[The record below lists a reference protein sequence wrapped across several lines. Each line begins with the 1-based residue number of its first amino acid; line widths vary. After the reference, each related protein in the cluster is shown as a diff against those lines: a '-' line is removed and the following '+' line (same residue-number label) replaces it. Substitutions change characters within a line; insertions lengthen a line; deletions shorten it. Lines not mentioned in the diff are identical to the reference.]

1 MSISLPKGRWWPP
14 WPSLVRFS
22 QSAVQIL
29 PGRNR
34 DWRRPLTGALARV
47 EEERPVLLR
56 LTQTL
61 EKEFLRIG
69 HSLDQLSTLGDR
81 VVGDGEE
88 LLRLA
93 SGQTRDDDILRGSID
108 QLQHPITA
116 LDANLS
122 QAAEV
127 VSHLRSHQKMIAEV
141 RHLEGTLNDIVAPLR
156 FIQTAFRIESAG
168 LSPETR
174 AVFVALTRD
183 IEQLHAQV
191 VGLFAEQFQS
201 LARAES
207 QIAALVKRLEPQIR
221 GHQKRAAQKR
231 TTIEQA
237 LTGLLESLE
246 ENARRDIRLA
256 DAARGLQAGIG
267 EVVRA
272 VQFQDIT
279 SQKLHHVD
287 SAVRDMTTRLTELP
301 GRGPAAGAAEWS
313 AAGAFFSQA
322 SRVQVAQ
329 IRGVQEELRAA
340 EDKIHRALETIVNRA
355 DAVDHECL
363 TLRNFRT
370 ISIEGDGVVQ
380 VVLNSLDEF
389 GQVVEQ
395 TCQMQAEV
403 HDTLVPL
410 AGMASN
416 LTGVILGLSQS
427 IRLIALNAQIQA
439 AHVGVGTGLEVL
451 SQRTCQ
457 IADQATAAN
466 AEAAEALERLIGG
479 FDALVQESRRLQ
491 EAVEVQRAWVRED
504 GSAIRDRLHAYR
516 DRTLS
521 LFMEL
526 GTVVESTRGEAKSV
540 RETLSFQHDACAELD
555 RVAESLEEFVRTVQ
569 VVAGDAVNGT
579 ATAHGDDMERRY
591 TMASEREAHARVM
604 GAAAALPVAAT
615 AAVVSPAVASVP
627 PLPTTPAPDAVST
640 AAEPAPAGVGGGGSS
655 GLGDNVELF

>member
-1 MSISLPKGRWWPP
+1 MSISLPNVPRWHP
-14 WPSLVRFS
+14 WPSLVRLS
-22 QSAVQIL
+22 KSARQL
-29 PGRNR
+29 LAGRYR
-34 DWRRPLTGALARV
+34 DWRGAFAEAFGQV
-47 EEERPVLLR
+47 ELERPALLR
-56 LTQTL
+56 LTKGL
-61 EKEFLRIG
+61 EDEFLRIG
-69 HSLDQLSTLGDR
+69 RSLDQLSSLGDR

-93 SGQTRDDDILRGSID
+93 SGQTQEDDILRGSID

-116 LDANLS
+116 LDANLT

-127 VSHLRSHQKMIAEV
+127 VAHLRSHQKMIGDV
-141 RHLEGTLNDIVAPLR
+141 RHLEATLNDIVAPLR

-168 LSPETR
+168 LAPETR

-183 IEQLHAQV
+183 IEHLHGQV

-201 LARAES
+201 LARAEA

-221 GHQKRAAQKR
+221 AHQKRADRKR
-231 TTIEQA
+231 ATIEEA
-237 LTGLLESLE
+237 LTGLRESLE

-279 SQKLHHVD
+279 SQKLQHVD
-287 SAVRDMTTRLTELP
+287 SAIQEMAVRLAELP

-313 AAGAFFSQA
+313 AACAFLNQA
-322 SRVQVAQ
+322 SRVQIAQ
-329 IRGVQEELRAA
+329 IHGVQEELRNA
-340 EDKIHRALETIVNRA
+340 EEKIHGALEAIVSRA
-355 DAVDHECL
+355 DEVDHECL

-380 VVLNSLDEF
+380 VVLNSLADF

-403 HDTLVPL
+403 HETLVPL
-410 AGMASN
+410 GGMASN

-439 AHVGVGTGLEVL
+439 AHIGAGTGLEVL

-479 FDALVQESRRLQ
+479 FDSLVEESRRLQ
-491 EAVEVQRAWVRED
+491 EAVEVQRRWVRED
-504 GSAIRDRLHAYR
+504 GGVIRERLHAYR
-516 DRTLS
+516 DRTLA
-521 LFMEL
+521 LFMDL

-540 RETLSFQHDACAELD
+540 RETLAFQHDSCAELE
-555 RVAESLEEFVRTVQ
+555 RVAVSLEQFAAAVEA
-569 VVAGDAVNGT
+569 VAGDTLKAAQASNG
-579 ATAHGDDMERRY
+579 GDLERRY
-591 TMASEREAHARVM
+591 TMASEREAHARAVNGTAAVSVM
-604 GAAAALPVAAT
+604 APAAT
-615 AAVVSPAVASVP
+615 ATLFIETDVSP
-627 PLPTTPAPDAVST
+627 TPAAPAASEVP
-640 AAEPAPAGVGGGGSS
+640 AAEPVPAPVSGGNS

>member
-1 MSISLPKGRWWPP
+1 MSISLLNGRWWPP
-14 WPSLVRFS
+14 WPSLVRIS
-22 QSAVQIL
+22 QSAAQML

-34 DWRRPLTGALARV
+34 DWRRPLAEALGRV
-47 EEERPVLLR
+47 EQERPALLG
-56 LTQTL
+56 LTQAL
-61 EKEFLRIG
+61 EGEFLRIG
-69 HSLDQLSTLGDR
+69 HSLDQLSSLGDR
-81 VVGDGEE
+81 VVGDFEE

-127 VSHLRSHQKMIAEV
+127 VSHLRSHQKMISEV

-231 TTIEQA
+231 ASIEQA

-256 DAARGLQAGIG
+256 DAARGLQAGVA

-287 SAVRDMTTRLTELP
+287 SAMRDLTTRLSELP

-313 AAGAFFSQA
+313 AAGAFLSQV

-340 EDKIHRALETIVNRA
+340 EDKIHQALETIVNRA
-355 DAVDHECL
+355 DAVDQECL

-403 HDTLVPL
+403 HNTLVPL

-526 GTVVESTRGEAKSV
+526 GTVVENTRGEAKAV
-540 RETLSFQHDACAELD
+540 RETLSFQHDACAKLD
-555 RVAESLEEFVRTVQ
+555 RVAESLEEFARTVQ
-569 VVAGDAVNGT
+569 TVAGDAANGA
-579 ATAHGDDMERRY
+579 ATVQGGDLERRY

-604 GAAAALPVAAT
+604 GAATALPVAA
-615 AAVVSPAVASVP
+615 AAAAPMVAGMPQLPAAPALGEVP
-627 PLPTTPAPDAVST
+627 A
-640 AAEPAPAGVGGGGSS
+640 AAEPVPSGGGGGSS

>member
-1 MSISLPKGRWWPP
+1 MSISLPNGRWYQP
-14 WPSLVRFS
+14 WPSLVRLS
-22 QSAVQIL
+22 KSATQL
-29 PGRNR
+29 LSGWSR
-34 DWRRPLTGALARV
+34 DWRRAFAEAFDRV
-47 EEERPVLLR
+47 EHERPALLR
-56 LTQTL
+56 LTKGL
-61 EKEFLRIG
+61 EEEFLRIG
-69 HSLDQLSTLGDR
+69 RSLDQLSSLGDR

-127 VSHLRSHQKMIAEV
+127 VAHLRSHQKMIGEV

-168 LSPETR
+168 LAPETR

-183 IEQLHAQV
+183 IEQLHGQV
-191 VGLFAEQFQS
+191 LGLFAEQFQS
-201 LARAES
+201 LARAEA

-221 GHQKRAAQKR
+221 AHQKRADEKR
-231 TTIEQA
+231 ATIEQA
-237 LTGLLESLE
+237 LAGLRESLE
-246 ENARRDIRLA
+246 ENARRDVRLA

-279 SQKLHHVD
+279 SQKLQHVD
-287 SAVRDMTTRLTELP
+287 SAVQEMAARLAELP
-301 GRGPAAGAAEWS
+301 GNGPSSGAAEWS
-313 AAGAFFSQA
+313 AACGFLNQA
-322 SRVQVAQ
+322 SLIQVAQ
-329 IRGVQEELRAA
+329 IRGVQEELRTA
-340 EDKIHRALETIVNRA
+340 EEKIHRALETIVSRA
-355 DAVDHECL
+355 DSVDQECM

-403 HDTLVPL
+403 HETLVPL

-439 AHVGVGTGLEVL
+439 AHIGAGTGLEVL

-479 FDALVQESRRLQ
+479 FDSLVDESRRLQ
-491 EAVEVQRAWVRED
+491 EAVEVQRRWVRED

-526 GTVVESTRGEAKSV
+526 GTVVENTRGEARAV
-540 RETLSFQHDACAELD
+540 RETLAFQHDSCAELE
-555 RVAESLEEFVRTVQ
+555 RVAESLEEFSRTV
-569 VVAGDAVNGT
+569 VAVAGDALKAVPAASG
-579 ATAHGDDMERRY
+579 GDMERRY
-591 TMASEREAHARVM
+591 TMASEREAHARAVS
-604 GAAAALPVAAT
+604 GNAAT
-615 AAVVSPAVASVP
+615 AAVTPAAAASVGI
-627 PLPTTPAPDAVST
+627 TAAPAPAT
-640 AAEPAPAGVGGGGSS
+640 APTAEPAAVPVSGGSS

>member
-1 MSISLPKGRWWPP
+1 MSISLPNGRWYQP
-14 WPSLVRFS
+14 WPSLVRLS
-22 QSAVQIL
+22 KSATQL
-29 PGRNR
+29 LSGWSR
-34 DWRRPLTGALARV
+34 DWRRAFAEAFDRV
-47 EEERPVLLR
+47 EHERPALLR
-56 LTQTL
+56 LTKGL
-61 EKEFLRIG
+61 EEEFLRIG
-69 HSLDQLSTLGDR
+69 RSLDQLSSLGDR

-127 VSHLRSHQKMIAEV
+127 VAHLRSHQKMIGEV

-168 LSPETR
+168 LAPETR

-183 IEQLHAQV
+183 IEQLHGQV
-191 VGLFAEQFQS
+191 LGLFAEQFQS
-201 LARAES
+201 LARAEA

-221 GHQKRAAQKR
+221 AHQKRADEKR
-231 TTIEQA
+231 ATIEQA
-237 LTGLLESLE
+237 LAGLRESLE
-246 ENARRDIRLA
+246 ENARRDVRLA

-279 SQKLHHVD
+279 SQKLQHVD
-287 SAVRDMTTRLTELP
+287 SAVQEMAARLAELP
-301 GRGPAAGAAEWS
+301 GNGPSSGAAEWS
-313 AAGAFFSQA
+313 AACGFLNQA
-322 SRVQVAQ
+322 SLIQVAQ
-329 IRGVQEELRAA
+329 IRGVQEELRTA
-340 EDKIHRALETIVNRA
+340 EEKIHRALETIVSRA
-355 DAVDHECL
+355 DSVDQECM

-403 HDTLVPL
+403 HETLVPL

-439 AHVGVGTGLEVL
+439 AHIGAGTGLEVL

-479 FDALVQESRRLQ
+479 FDSLVDESRRLQ
-491 EAVEVQRAWVRED
+491 EAVEVQRRWVRED

-526 GTVVESTRGEAKSV
+526 GTVVENTRGEARAV
-540 RETLSFQHDACAELD
+540 RETLAFQHDSCAELE
-555 RVAESLEEFVRTVQ
+555 RVAESLEEFSRTV
-569 VVAGDAVNGT
+569 VAVAGDALKAVPAASG
-579 ATAHGDDMERRY
+579 GDMERRY
-591 TMASEREAHARVM
+591 TMASEREAHARAVS
-604 GAAAALPVAAT
+604 GNAAT
-615 AAVVSPAVASVP
+615 AAVTPAGAASVGI
-627 PLPTTPAPDAVST
+627 TAAPAPAT
-640 AAEPAPAGVGGGGSS
+640 APTAEPAAVPVSGGSS

>member
-1 MSISLPKGRWWPP
+1 MSISLPNGRWWRA
-14 WPSLVRFS
+14 WPTLVRLS
-22 QSAVQIL
+22 KTASHLL
-29 PGRNR
+29 PGRGR
-34 DWRRPLTGALARV
+34 DWRRALAGALSPVEDERPALLRITKRL
-47 EEERPVLLR
+47 EEE
-56 LTQTL
+56 
-61 EKEFLRIG
+61 FLGIG
-69 HSLDQLSTLGDR
+69 RSLDQLSSLGDR

-93 SGQTRDDDILRGSID
+93 SGRTKDDDILRGSID
-108 QLQHPITA
+108 QLQHPIGA
-116 LDANLS
+116 LDSNLS

-127 VSHLRSHQKMIAEV
+127 VAHLRSHQKMIGEV
-141 RHLEGTLNDIVAPLR
+141 RHLEGRLNDIVAPLR

-174 AVFVALTRD
+174 SVFVALTRD
-183 IEQLHAQV
+183 IEQLHSQV
-191 VGLFAEQFQS
+191 LGLFAEQFQS

-207 QIAALVKRLEPQIR
+207 QIGALVRRLEPQIR
-221 GHQKRAAQKR
+221 AHQKRADEKR
-231 TTIEQA
+231 STIELA
-237 LTGLLESLE
+237 LSGLREALE
-246 ENARRDIRLA
+246 ENAGRDIRLA
-256 DAARGLQAGIG
+256 DSARGLQAGIA

-287 SAVRDMTTRLTELP
+287 SAVQEMAARLAELP
-301 GRGPAAGAAEWS
+301 GNGPASGGGEWTD
-313 AAGAFFSQA
+313 ACAFLNQS

-329 IRGVQEELRAA
+329 IRGVQEELRDA
-340 EDKIHRALETIVNRA
+340 EEKIHRALETIVSRA
-355 DAVDHECL
+355 DSVDHECL
-363 TLRNFRT
+363 ALRNFRT

-403 HDTLVPL
+403 HETLVPL

-439 AHVGVGTGLEVL
+439 AHVGAGTGLEVL

-479 FDALVQESRRLQ
+479 FDALVEESRRMQ
-491 EAVEVQRAWVRED
+491 EAVEFQRRWVHED
-504 GSAIRDRLHAYR
+504 GGAIRDRLHAYR
-516 DRTLS
+516 DRTLA
-521 LFMEL
+521 LFMDL

-540 RETLSFQHDACAELD
+540 RETLAFQHDSCAELE
-555 RVAESLEEFVRTVQ
+555 RVAVSLEGFAEAVVR
-569 VVAGDAVNGT
+569 VAGDTVTMAPLGT
-579 ATAHGDDMERRY
+579 GGEMERRY
-591 TMASEREAHARVM
+591 TMASEREAHARAIGEPRVSSEVAS
-604 GAAAALPVAAT
+604 AAVAAVCVPLPAGDPAPDSAPE
-615 AAVVSPAVASVP
+615 AAVSPA
-627 PLPTTPAPDAVST
+627 PAPVT
-640 AAEPAPAGVGGGGSS
+640 GGSS
-655 GLGDNVELF
+655 GLGDNIELF